1 MPQLAAFDPKDKP
14 ATQEEIHSRWLEL
27 EAAPVV
33 AQGHLVDFDERSEK
47 RMVDTV
53 EQWDSLPEVPG
64 AVVVEEGMKRVRW
77 RMADNTAVPFALS
90 ELVAF
95 LQEAKTARAARAAV
109 LFAQAQ
115 AFKADPATTQR
126 DLANWGL

>member
-1 MPQLAAFDPKDKP
+1 MPQLPTHDPLAVP
-14 ATQEEIHSRWLEL
+14 AGHDEIHQRWLEL
-27 EAAPVV
+27 EAAPVM

-64 AVVVEEGMKRVRW
+64 AVVVEEGVKRVHW
-77 RMADNTAVPFALS
+77 RMADNTAVPFSES
-90 ELVAF
+90 ELLAF
-95 LQEAKTARAARAAV
+95 LLAARAARAVRGAA

-115 AFKADPATTQR
+115 AFKADPATTRR